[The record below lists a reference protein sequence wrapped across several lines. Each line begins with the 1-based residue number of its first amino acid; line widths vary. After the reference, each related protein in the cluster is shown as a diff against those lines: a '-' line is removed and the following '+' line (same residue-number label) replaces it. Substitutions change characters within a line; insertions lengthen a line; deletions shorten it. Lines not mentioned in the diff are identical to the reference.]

1 MVISELEEDM
11 STKER
16 ILDAALTLFAKNG
29 YDGTSVEQIASIV
42 GIKAPSLYKHYKG
55 KEDILNALIDSAEAR
70 YEEMFGS
77 EKNIGKVPQSR
88 EEFIKVTLKR
98 ISFTIKD
105 PVIRKTR
112 MLLVQEQ
119 FRNERISEATTR
131 HQLDGI
137 QRMFAKIIKGM
148 MDEGIVVEDDP
159 ELLAVELTAPAV
171 LQIARSDRQ
180 PQCEEECMEYI
191 EKHLRHF
198 CKVYMKK

>member
-1 MVISELEEDM
+1 M

-16 ILDAALTLFAKNG
+16 ILDAALTLFAENG
-29 YDGTSVEQIASIV
+29 YDGTSVEQIANIV

-55 KEDILNALIDSAEAR
+55 KEDILNALIDSAETW

-77 EKNIGKVPQSR
+77 ENNIGEVPQSR
-88 EEFIKVTLKR
+88 EEFIKVTMER
-98 ISFTIKD
+98 ISFTMRD
-105 PVIRKTR
+105 PIIRKTR
-112 MLLVQEQ
+112 ILLVQEQ

-137 QRMFAKIIKGM
+137 QRMYAKIIEGM
-148 MDEGIVVEDDP
+148 MDEGIVKSDDSD
-159 ELLAVELTAPAV
+159 LLAAELTAPVV

-198 CKVYMKK
+198 CKVYMR

>member
-1 MVISELEEDM
+1 MEEDM

-16 ILDAALTLFAKNG
+16 ILDAALTLFAENG
-29 YDGTSVEQIASIV
+29 YDGTSVEQIANIV

-55 KEDILNALIDSAEAR
+55 KEDILNALIDSAETW

-77 EKNIGKVPQSR
+77 ENNIGEVPQSR
-88 EEFIKVTLKR
+88 EEFIKVTMER
-98 ISFTIKD
+98 ISFTMRD
-105 PVIRKTR
+105 PIIRKTR
-112 MLLVQEQ
+112 ILLVQEQ

-137 QRMFAKIIKGM
+137 QRMYAKIIEGM
-148 MDEGIVVEDDP
+148 MDEGIVKSDDSD
-159 ELLAVELTAPAV
+159 LLAAELTAPVV

-198 CKVYMKK
+198 CKVYMR

>member
-1 MVISELEEDM
+1 M
-11 STKER
+11 STKQR
-16 ILDAALTLFAKNG
+16 ILDEALTLFAENG
-29 YDGTSVEQIASIV
+29 YDGTGVDLIAERV
-42 GIKAPSLYKHYKG
+42 GIKGPSLYKHYKG
-55 KEDILNALIDSAEAR
+55 KEEILNALIDAAEER
-70 YEEMFGS
+70 YEEYFGS
-77 EKNIGKVPQSR
+77 EKHIGKLPQSR
-88 EEFIKVTLKR
+88 EEFIKVTMER
-98 ISFTIKD
+98 ISFTMRD
-105 PVIRKTR
+105 PVIRKMR

-119 FRNERISEATTR
+119 FRNERISEVTTR

-148 MDEGIVVEDDP
+148 MDEGIVKNDDP

-180 PQCEEECMEYI
+180 PQCEEECMKYI

>member
-1 MVISELEEDM
+1 M

-16 ILDAALTLFAKNG
+16 ILDAALTLFAENG
-29 YDGTSVEQIASIV
+29 YDGTSVEQIANIV

-55 KEDILNALIDSAEAR
+55 KEDILNALIDSAETW

-77 EKNIGKVPQSR
+77 ENNIGEVPQSR
-88 EEFIKVTLKR
+88 EEFIKVTMER
-98 ISFTIKD
+98 ISFTMRD
-105 PVIRKTR
+105 PIIRKTR
-112 MLLVQEQ
+112 ILLVQEQ

-137 QRMFAKIIKGM
+137 QRMYAKIIEGM
-148 MDEGIVVEDDP
+148 MDEGIVKSDDSD
-159 ELLAVELTAPAV
+159 LLAAELTAPVV

-198 CKVYMKK
+198 CKVYMRGD

>member
-1 MVISELEEDM
+1 M
-11 STKER
+11 STKQR
-16 ILDAALTLFAKNG
+16 ILDEALTLFAENG
-29 YDGTSVEQIASIV
+29 YDGTGVDLIAERV
-42 GIKAPSLYKHYKG
+42 GIKGPSLYKHYKG
-55 KEDILNALIDSAEAR
+55 KEEILNALIDAAEER
-70 YEEMFGS
+70 YEEYFGS
-77 EKNIGKVPQSR
+77 EKHIGKLPQSR
-88 EEFIKVTLKR
+88 EEFIKVTMER
-98 ISFTIKD
+98 ISFTMRD
-105 PVIRKTR
+105 PVIRKMR

-119 FRNERISEATTR
+119 FRNERISEVTTR

-148 MDEGIVVEDDP
+148 MDEGNVKNDDP

-180 PQCEEECMEYI
+180 PQYEEECMEYI

>member
-1 MVISELEEDM
+1 MEEDM
-11 STKER
+11 STKGR
-16 ILDAALTLFAKNG
+16 ILDAALTLFAENG
-29 YDGTSVEQIASIV
+29 YDGTSVEQIVNIV

-55 KEDILNALIDSAEAR
+55 KEDILNALIDSAETW

-77 EKNIGKVPQSR
+77 ENNIGEVPQSR
-88 EEFIKVTLKR
+88 EEFIKVTMER
-98 ISFTIKD
+98 ISFTMRD
-105 PVIRKTR
+105 PIIRKTR
-112 MLLVQEQ
+112 ILLVQEQ

-137 QRMFAKIIKGM
+137 QRMYAKIIEGM
-148 MDEGIVVEDDP
+148 MDEGIVKSDDSD
-159 ELLAVELTAPAV
+159 LLAAELTAPVV

-198 CKVYMKK
+198 CKVYMR

>member
-1 MVISELEEDM
+1 M

-16 ILDAALTLFAKNG
+16 ILDAALTLFAENG
-29 YDGTSVEQIASIV
+29 YDGTSVEQIANIV

-55 KEDILNALIDSAEAR
+55 KEDILNALIDSAETW
-70 YEEMFGS
+70 YEEMFGF
-77 EKNIGKVPQSR
+77 ENNIGEVPQSR
-88 EEFIKVTLKR
+88 EEFIKVTMER
-98 ISFTIKD
+98 ISFTMRD
-105 PVIRKTR
+105 PIIRKTR
-112 MLLVQEQ
+112 ILLVQEQ

-137 QRMFAKIIKGM
+137 QRMYAKIIKGM
-148 MDEGIVVEDDP
+148 MDEGIVKSDDSD
-159 ELLAVELTAPAV
+159 LLAAELTAPVV

-198 CKVYMKK
+198 CKVYMR

>member
-1 MVISELEEDM
+1 M

-16 ILDAALTLFAKNG
+16 ILDAALTLFAENG
-29 YDGTSVEQIASIV
+29 YDGTSVEQIANIV

-55 KEDILNALIDSAEAR
+55 KEDILNALIDSAETW

-77 EKNIGKVPQSR
+77 ENNIGEVPQSR
-88 EEFIKVTLKR
+88 EEFIKVTMER
-98 ISFTIKD
+98 ISFTMRD
-105 PVIRKTR
+105 PIIRKTR
-112 MLLVQEQ
+112 ILLVQEQ

-137 QRMFAKIIKGM
+137 QKMYAKIIKGM
-148 MDEGIVVEDDP
+148 MDEGIVKSDDSD
-159 ELLAVELTAPAV
+159 LLAAELTAPVV

-198 CKVYMKK
+198 CKVYMR

>member
-1 MVISELEEDM
+1 M

-16 ILDAALTLFAKNG
+16 ILDAALTLFAENG
-29 YDGTSVEQIASIV
+29 YDGTSVEQIANIV

-55 KEDILNALIDSAEAR
+55 KEDILNALIDSAETW

-77 EKNIGKVPQSR
+77 ENNIGEVPQSR
-88 EEFIKVTLKR
+88 EEFIKVTMER
-98 ISFTIKD
+98 ISFTMRD
-105 PVIRKTR
+105 PIIRKTR
-112 MLLVQEQ
+112 ILLVQEQ

-137 QRMFAKIIKGM
+137 QRMYAKIIKGM
-148 MDEGIVVEDDP
+148 MDVGIVKNDDP
-159 ELLAVELTAPAV
+159 ALLAAELTAPAV

-180 PQCEEECMEYI
+180 PQCEKECMEYI

-198 CKVYMKK
+198 CKIYMKK

>member
-1 MVISELEEDM
+1 M
-11 STKER
+11 STKQR
-16 ILDAALTLFAKNG
+16 ILDEALTLFAEKG
-29 YDGTSVEQIASIV
+29 YDGTGVDLIAERV
-42 GIKAPSLYKHYKG
+42 GIKGPSLYKHYKG
-55 KEDILNALIDSAEAR
+55 KEEILNALIDVAEER

-77 EKNIGKVPQSR
+77 EKNIGKIPKDW
-88 EEFIKVTLKR
+88 EEFIKVTMER
-98 ISFTIKD
+98 ISFTMRD
-105 PVIRKTR
+105 PMIRKIR

-119 FRNERISEATTR
+119 FRNERISEVTTR

-148 MDEGIVVEDDP
+148 MDEGIVKNDDP

-180 PQCEEECMEYI
+180 PQYEEDCMEYI

-198 CKVYMKK
+198 CKVYMK